1 SPAQEIVYFR
11 KSFSLETLPSEA
23 YCIATCDNEFTLWVN
38 GKRVSEGKD
47 WTQPVTANLHDHL
60 KPGRNSIIIK
70 AVNQGNAPNPAGLIA
85 EILFRNSP
93 TENWQVINS
102 NADWEFTNQTIT
114 ANGLNQSGE
123 PVDWAAANV
132 IPEGWKTYAAVR
144 SSIGSAKA
152 LVEQSPNT
160 TPTARASLVVS
171 NLLMR
176 SLGRPNREQ
185 VVTTRPDSLSTLQ
198 ALDLSNGS
206 ILANWLNMGA
216 KKWIELQKKNAWSD
230 QQLINEIY
238 SEALSRPPNA
248 QELKLLKFTNLDNK
262 TEAIEDVLWLVVMLP
277 EFQLIH

>member
-1 SPAQEIVYFR
+1 
-11 KSFSLETLPSEA
+11 
-23 YCIATCDNEFTLWVN
+23 
-38 GKRVSEGKD
+38 
-47 WTQPVTANLHDHL
+47 
-60 KPGRNSIIIK
+60 
-70 AVNQGNAPNPAGLIA
+70 
-85 EILFRNSP
+85 
-93 TENWQVINS
+93 
-102 NADWEFTNQTIT
+102 
-114 ANGLNQSGE
+114 
-123 PVDWAAANV
+123 
-132 IPEGWKTYAAVR
+132 VR
-144 SSIGSAKA
+144 SSIGSAKS

-248 QELKLLKFTNLDNK
+248 QELKLLKFTNQDNK

>member
-1 SPAQEIVYFR
+1 
-11 KSFSLETLPSEA
+11 LPSEA

-248 QELKLLKFTNLDNK
+248 QELKLLQFTNQDNK
-262 TEAIEDVLWLVVMLP
+262 AEAIEDVLWLVVMLP